1 MRFLVDIIFQEIW
14 IMGELIIAKL
24 GNPIL
29 RQIAEPVDL
38 DILTGSGNHEIQIF
52 IDDLID
58 IMRVEDGV
66 GIAAPQVSRSI
77 QVVVVEYAGNE
88 RYPNNVDIQLM
99 VLVNPKITRYSEGM
113 EEGWEGCLSLANL
126 RGLVQRSN
134 EVTVEA
140 YDRNGK
146 KMVIDATGFLAVVLQ
161 HEIDHLNGK
170 VFLDRMND
178 MTKLCFQDEYSKY
191 WMDEEEEVEV

>member
-1 MRFLVDIIFQEIW
+1 MA
-14 IMGELIIAKL
+14 ELTIAKL

-38 DILTGSGNHEIQIF
+38 DALTGSDNHEIQSF

-58 IMRVEDGV
+58 IMRIEDGV

-77 QVVVVEYAGNE
+77 QIVIAEYAGND
-88 RYPNNVDIQLM
+88 RYPGKDDIELM
-99 VLVNPKITRYSEGM
+99 VLVNPKITRYAKET
-113 EEGWEGCLSLANL
+113 EEGWEGCLSLSNL
-126 RGLVQRSN
+126 RGLVPRSK

-140 YDRNGK
+140 YNRDGK
-146 KMVIDATGFLAVVLQ
+146 KIVIEAEGFLAVVLQ

-170 VFLDRMND
+170 VFTDRMND
-178 MTKLCFQDEYSKY
+178 MTKLCFQDEFSKY
-191 WMDEEEEVEV
+191 WMDEEEVEA

>member
-1 MRFLVDIIFQEIW
+1 MA
-14 IMGELIIAKL
+14 ELKIAKL

-29 RQIAEPVDL
+29 RQNAQPVDL
-38 DILTGSGNHEIQIF
+38 EELTGSGNQEIQAF
-52 IDDLID
+52 IDDLIE
-58 IMRVEDGV
+58 IMRIEDGV

-77 QVVVVEYAGNE
+77 QIVIVEYAGNE
-88 RYPNNVDIQLM
+88 RYPGKPDIQLM
-99 VLVNPKITRYSEGM
+99 VLVNPKITRYSKEM
-113 EEGWEGCLSLANL
+113 DEGWEGCLSLSNL
-126 RGLVQRSN
+126 RGLVQRSK

-140 YDRNGK
+140 YNRDGQK
-146 KMVIDATGFLAVVLQ
+146 TVIEAEGFLAVVLQ

-191 WMDEEEEVEV
+191 WVDEEEVEV